1 VSDNIFRE
9 VDEEVRREQLQQ
21 LWGRYGTLLV
31 VVAFL
36 IVAGVAGW
44 RGYEY
49 WSAKKAAEAGSA
61 FESAVALSQ
70 EGKHQEAEQ
79 AFAKIAADGNSGYRH
94 LARLREA
101 GELASRDAAAA
112 IKTYQG
118 IAADGS
124 AGQVLQDLATVRAAL
139 LQVDTASY
147 EELRGKLEPLTAA
160 ERPFRHTARE
170 VLALSA
176 SKANDAA
183 NTKRWADMI
192 LTDSETPSGVRSRIE
207 MLVALAAP
215 EVKS

>member
-1 VSDNIFRE
+1 VSDIFRE

-21 LWGRYGTLLV
+21 LWGRYGTYLLILAV
-31 VVAFL
+31 L

-61 FESAVALSQ
+61 FESAVTLSQ
-70 EGKHQEAEQ
+70 QGKHAEAGE
-79 AFAKIAADGNSGYRH
+79 AFAKIATDSGSGYRQ
-94 LARLREA
+94 LARIREA
-101 GELASRDAAAA
+101 GELADRDPKAA
-112 IKTYQG
+112 IKLYEG

-124 AGQVLQDLATVRAAL
+124 VGQVLQDLATVRAAL
-139 LQVDTASY
+139 LQVDSASY
-147 EELRGKLEPLTAA
+147 DELRGRLEPLTVA

-176 SKANDAA
+176 SRAGDAA
-183 NTKRWADMI
+183 NAKRWSDMI

-207 MLVALAAP
+207 MLMALAGS
-215 EVKS
+215 ESKG